1 MYLYSHSARSNRE
14 ANPPTLMSR
23 TVGREM
29 LNAAICRTTMK
40 DTTSSK
46 LNVKGPKQAEAANRA
61 ELSVLRK
68 ELKALPE
75 GLLES
80 ARMNYLLDQN
90 IKRKDL
96 QDLQCSMIGKIEAIL
111 RKNITESGQDYRKYK
126 VGGYDKGTY
135 GETGK
140 YPHLLIAANIPTFNK
155 LFGLSL

>member
-1 MYLYSHSARSNRE
+1 ML
-14 ANPPTLMSR
+14 SR

-29 LNAAICRTTMK
+29 LNGAICRTTMK

-46 LNVKGPKQAEAANRA
+46 LSVHGPKQADAVHKA
-61 ELSVLRK
+61 EIAVLRN

-75 GLLES
+75 GLREN

-96 QDLQCSMIGKIEAIL
+96 QDFQCSMIGKVEAIL
-111 RKNITESGQDYRKYK
+111 RKNITESGLDYRKYK

-135 GETGK
+135 GKFTTALNCILPSW
-140 YPHLLIAANIPTFNK
+140 YHH
-155 LFGLSL
+155 